1 MSKHLLSTYAYLNE
15 AFVPLLTY
23 ILGCKGGISGKK
35 PIANAGDVR
44 DMGSIPGLGRSP
56 EEGMATHSSILAW
69 RLPMDRGAWGAAVHG
84 VELDRLS
91 N

>member
-44 DMGSIPGLGRSP
+44 DMGSIPGLGRSSG
-56 EEGMATHSSILAW
+56 EENGNPFQYSCLENLMDKEVSLAT
-69 RLPMDRGAWGAAVHG
+69 VHR
-84 VELDRLS
+84 VTQS
-91 N
+91 